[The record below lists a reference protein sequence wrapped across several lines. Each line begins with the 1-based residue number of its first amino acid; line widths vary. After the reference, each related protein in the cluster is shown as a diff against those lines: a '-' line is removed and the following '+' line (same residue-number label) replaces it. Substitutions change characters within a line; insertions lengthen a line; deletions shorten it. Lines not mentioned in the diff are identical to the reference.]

1 VFESQMSPEI
11 ERLCD
16 VWNNAWLAKDAATV
30 NALMTADYEYIGPN
44 GQVLDRATILRIIRS
59 PGYALT
65 SWNRTEVRPVE
76 ISPDVVAVKHRGQGT
91 WTYEGRSF
99 KDDHRC
105 TMLCVRRDGKWFV
118 AHEQCSRISS

>member
-1 VFESQMSPEI
+1 MSPEI

-16 VWNNAWLAKDAATV
+16 AWNNAWLAKDAATV

-44 GQVLDRATILRIIRS
+44 AQVLDRATILRIIRS

-76 ISPDVVAVKHRGQGT
+76 ISPDVVAVKHRWQGSG
-91 WTYEGRSF
+91 TYGGRSF
-99 KDDHRC
+99 KD
-105 TMLCVRRDGKWFV
+105 
-118 AHEQCSRISS
+118 E